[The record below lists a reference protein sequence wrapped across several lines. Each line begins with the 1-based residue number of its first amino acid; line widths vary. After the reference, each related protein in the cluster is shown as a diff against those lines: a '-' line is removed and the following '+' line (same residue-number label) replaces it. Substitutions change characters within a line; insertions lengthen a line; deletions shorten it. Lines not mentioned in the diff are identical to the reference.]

1 MDSITPVES
10 VNISSTSDN
19 IMPSQILLFDQSRS
33 ASTSTLEHLAMIKLI
48 HRKGHLLA
56 RMLSKQSRL
65 ELLSNPYSGCRGKQV
80 EWLTSD
86 DWEQGM
92 SDAAYSESQASAK
105 KATALWQEALVQ
117 SQRRVSAGRRMMCY
131 DQTL

>member
-1 MDSITPVES
+1 MTRVES
-10 VNISSTSDN
+10 VNISSISDN

-33 ASTSTLEHLAMIKLI
+33 ASTSTPENPATIELI
-48 HRKGHLLA
+48 YREGHLLA

-80 EWLTSD
+80 EWLISD

-92 SDAAYSESQASAK
+92 SDAAYSEFQASAR

-117 SQRRVSAGRRMMCY
+117 SQRRVSAGRRMICY
-131 DQTL
+131 DQIL